1 MNMIN
6 AEHRYFEDVYVM
18 MQENQHITT
27 SHYVR
32 MYVRETGE
40 FEVQE
45 IANTLLG
52 RRAMACTVKLN
63 EWSYDCGQFQAL
75 WLPCSHAI
83 TMCAFCN
90 LNYDDLVD
98 PVYKLENVFKI
109 YQHHFHSLRSE
120 DTWPQHLG
128 QHFMSGPSKQRQRH

>member
-1 MNMIN
+1 MYEFYFERSPSITALVNETFNKINDSFVTNGIKIMNMIK
-6 AEHRYFEDVYVM
+6 ACHRYSEDVYVM

-63 EWSYDCGQFQAL
+63 EWSCDCEQFQAL
-75 WLPCSHAI
+75 
-83 TMCAFCN
+83 
-90 LNYDDLVD
+90 
-98 PVYKLENVFKI
+98 
-109 YQHHFHSLRSE
+109 
-120 DTWPQHLG
+120 
-128 QHFMSGPSKQRQRH
+128 